1 MKTILGNKNHIK
13 TQLCAGKSP
22 SVNDEVVENSLL
34 FFLKQLDNLRKY
46 RKEGGREGK
55 RERVKEKEREER
67 MKEERLYDPL
77 NKCKFFFSS
86 QKSTHTHKKN
96 WEIKS
101 TRESPQTDEGH
112 SQKYL

>member
-46 RKEGGREGK
+46 G
-55 RERVKEKEREER
+55 KERG
-67 MKEERLYDPL
+67 KE
-77 NKCKFFFSS
+77 
-86 QKSTHTHKKN
+86 
-96 WEIKS
+96 
-101 TRESPQTDEGH
+101 
-112 SQKYL
+112 

>member
-22 SVNDEVVENSLL
+22 SVNDEVVETSLL

-96 WEIKS
+96 
-101 TRESPQTDEGH
+101 
-112 SQKYL
+112 